1 MNTQPADMHI
11 LDGKKHI
18 HFIGIGGS
26 GMYPLAQILHQ
37 KGYYLTGSDNN
48 ETDTL
53 KAVREMGINVC
64 PLGQRAENIEGAD
77 LIVHTAAIMAD
88 NPELIAAKA
97 SGVPVLERSELLG
110 IVTGWYSDAICVSG
124 THGKTT
130 ATSMITQIMVEQG
143 LDITAYIG
151 GKLPLIHGSGKVGTN
166 DTMVCES
173 CEFVDTFLKLYP
185 DTAVILNIDE
195 DHLDFYKDIHEIE
208 DTFAK
213 FLGQI
218 VPGGMAV
225 LCGDDVRAL
234 SMKQRISVRS
244 VTYGLDNPDCD
255 YTARDI
261 THDDAM
267 CFSFTPVEHGVELPR
282 VTLRVPG
289 RHNALNALGV
299 TAAARELGLTGEE
312 IARGLDAFA
321 GAHRRFE
328 LTATIEG
335 VKLYHDYGHNPAE
348 FHSVIPLADAV
359 AGDHRLFVVC
369 QPHTYSRTKLLFD
382 QYMTCFTGADEVLIT
397 DIYAAREKDPG
408 DIHATMLVD
417 ALQKHGVP
425 TVYTPDF
432 DACENYL
439 RTHWQP
445 GDVMISLGCGN
456 INLLNEQIARHE
468 AEKTN

>member
-1 MNTQPADMHI
+1 MPHI
-11 LDGKKHI
+11 KDYTGKRAHM
-18 HFIGIGGS
+18 IGIGGS
-26 GMYPLAQILHQ
+26 SMSGLAGMLVKL
-37 KGYYLTGSDNN
+37 GVRVTGSDSARSYM
-48 ETDTL
+48 TDAL
-53 KAVREMGINVC
+53 EKAGIHVFI
-64 PLGQRAENIEGAD
+64 GQRAENVDSAD
-77 LIVHTAAIMAD
+77 IVIYSAAIAPD
-88 NPELIAAKA
+88 NPERARAAEL
-97 SGVPVLERSELLG
+97 GIPQMERATLLG
-110 IVTGWYSDAICVSG
+110 QLMEGYRHAINICG

-130 ATSMITQIMVEQG
+130 STSMLSTVL
-143 LDITAYIG
+143 LDAGRDPSIHIG
-151 GKLPLIHGSGKVGTN
+151 GEIDLIGGSVHAGSG
-166 DTMVCES
+166 DTFITEA
-173 CEFVDTFLKLYP
+173 CEFKASFLTLHP
-185 DTAVILNIDE
+185 TLALVLNIDE

-208 DTFAK
+208 DIFAK

-425 TVYTPDF
+425 AVYTPDF

>member
-1 MNTQPADMHI
+1 MKHI
-11 LDGKKHI
+11 IWDFNGTLLNDAQLSVDLDNDVFDQIGVPRITLEDYRNNMTMPVRDFYPRVGVDYARALHAQGRSQSVLSASYEPSVRAQCAALGLTPYMKDISGLQDESAGKKTE
-18 HFIGIGGS
+18 IG
-26 GMYPLAQILHQ
+26 
-37 KGYYLTGSDNN
+37 
-48 ETDTL
+48 
-53 KAVREMGINVC
+53 
-64 PLGQRAENIEGAD
+64 
-77 LIVHTAAIMAD
+77 
-88 NPELIAAKA
+88 
-97 SGVPVLERSELLG
+97 
-110 IVTGWYSDAICVSG
+110 
-124 THGKTT
+124 
-130 ATSMITQIMVEQG
+130 
-143 LDITAYIG
+143 
-151 GKLPLIHGSGKVGTN
+151 
-166 DTMVCES
+166 
-173 CEFVDTFLKLYP
+173 
-185 DTAVILNIDE
+185 
-195 DHLDFYKDIHEIE
+195 
-208 DTFAK
+208 
-213 FLGQI
+213 
-218 VPGGMAV
+218 
-225 LCGDDVRAL
+225 
-234 SMKQRISVRS
+234 
-244 VTYGLDNPDCD
+244 
-255 YTARDI
+255 
-261 THDDAM
+261 
-267 CFSFTPVEHGVELPR
+267 
-282 VTLRVPG
+282 LRQ
-289 RHNALNALGV
+289 L
-299 TAAARELGLTGEE
+299 RELGLTGEE

-425 TVYTPDF
+425 AVYTPDF

>member
-1 MNTQPADMHI
+1 MHA
-11 LDGKKHI
+11 
-18 HFIGIGGS
+18 GS
-26 GMYPLAQILHQ
+26 G
-37 KGYYLTGSDNN
+37 
-48 ETDTL
+48 DTFITE
-53 KAVREMGINVC
+53 ACEF
-64 PLGQRAENIEGAD
+64 
-77 LIVHTAAIMAD
+77 
-88 NPELIAAKA
+88 KA
-97 SGVPVLERSELLG
+97 S
-110 IVTGWYSDAICVSG
+110 
-124 THGKTT
+124 
-130 ATSMITQIMVEQG
+130 
-143 LDITAYIG
+143 
-151 GKLPLIHGSGKVGTN
+151 
-166 DTMVCES
+166 
-173 CEFVDTFLKLYP
+173 FLTLHP
-185 DTAVILNIDE
+185 TLALVLNIDE

-408 DIHATMLVD
+408 DIHASMLVD

-425 TVYTPDF
+425 AVYTPDF

>member
-1 MNTQPADMHI
+1 MNTLRLSDYKDK
-11 LDGKKHI
+11 LI

-26 GMYPLAQILHQ
+26 SMSGLAELLTAL
-37 KGYYLTGSDNN
+37 GYQVRGDDRSQSHS
-48 ETDTL
+48 TDKL
-53 KAVREMGINVC
+53 IREGIPVVIGHDTKNVH
-64 PLGQRAENIEGAD
+64 GAG
-77 LIVHTAAIMAD
+77 LVVYTAAIAPD
-88 NPELIAAKA
+88 N
-97 SGVPVLERSELLG
+97 VERMECERLGIPQMERAELLG
-110 IVTGWYSDAICVSG
+110 QISEHYPRSVAICG

-130 ATSMITQIMVEQG
+130 STSMLSTVL
-143 LDITAYIG
+143 LDAGRDPSIHIG
-151 GKLPLIHGSGKVGTN
+151 GEIDLIGGSVHAGSG
-166 DTMVCES
+166 DTFVTEA
-173 CEFVDTFLKLYP
+173 CEFKASFLTLHP
-185 DTAVILNIDE
+185 TLALVLNIDE

-255 YTARDI
+255 YTAKDI

-267 CFSFTPVEHGVELPR
+267 CFSFMPVEHGVELPR

-425 TVYTPDF
+425 AVYTPDF

>member
-1 MNTQPADMHI
+1 MKHIIWDFNGALLNDAQLSVDLDNDVFDQIGVPRITLEDYRNNMTMPVRDFYPRVGVDYARHSYEEIARLWLDEFNKRAVGVGLIPGVLEAIRAMHAQGRSQSVLSASYEPSVRAQCAALGLTPYMKDI
-11 LDGKKHI
+11 SGLQDESAGKKTE
-18 HFIGIGGS
+18 IG
-26 GMYPLAQILHQ
+26 
-37 KGYYLTGSDNN
+37 
-48 ETDTL
+48 
-53 KAVREMGINVC
+53 
-64 PLGQRAENIEGAD
+64 
-77 LIVHTAAIMAD
+77 
-88 NPELIAAKA
+88 
-97 SGVPVLERSELLG
+97 
-110 IVTGWYSDAICVSG
+110 
-124 THGKTT
+124 
-130 ATSMITQIMVEQG
+130 
-143 LDITAYIG
+143 
-151 GKLPLIHGSGKVGTN
+151 
-166 DTMVCES
+166 
-173 CEFVDTFLKLYP
+173 
-185 DTAVILNIDE
+185 
-195 DHLDFYKDIHEIE
+195 
-208 DTFAK
+208 
-213 FLGQI
+213 
-218 VPGGMAV
+218 
-225 LCGDDVRAL
+225 
-234 SMKQRISVRS
+234 
-244 VTYGLDNPDCD
+244 
-255 YTARDI
+255 
-261 THDDAM
+261 
-267 CFSFTPVEHGVELPR
+267 
-282 VTLRVPG
+282 LRQ
-289 RHNALNALGV
+289 L
-299 TAAARELGLTGEE
+299 RELGLTGEE

-425 TVYTPDF
+425 AVYTPDF

>member
-1 MNTQPADMHI
+1 
-11 LDGKKHI
+11 
-18 HFIGIGGS
+18 
-26 GMYPLAQILHQ
+26 
-37 KGYYLTGSDNN
+37 
-48 ETDTL
+48 
-53 KAVREMGINVC
+53 
-64 PLGQRAENIEGAD
+64 
-77 LIVHTAAIMAD
+77 
-88 NPELIAAKA
+88 
-97 SGVPVLERSELLG
+97 
-110 IVTGWYSDAICVSG
+110 
-124 THGKTT
+124 
-130 ATSMITQIMVEQG
+130 
-143 LDITAYIG
+143 
-151 GKLPLIHGSGKVGTN
+151 
-166 DTMVCES
+166 
-173 CEFVDTFLKLYP
+173 
-185 DTAVILNIDE
+185 
-195 DHLDFYKDIHEIE
+195 
-208 DTFAK
+208 
-213 FLGQI
+213 
-218 VPGGMAV
+218 
-225 LCGDDVRAL
+225 
-234 SMKQRISVRS
+234 MKQRISVRS

-425 TVYTPDF
+425 AVYTPDF